1 MIGNMTYS
9 YDLRIRVL
17 KYLERGGSKKE
28 AAQIFGVTPRTILNW
43 VKRKNQ
49 GCLAPGKK
57 SCGSYKID
65 EEKLKSYIEKHPDHY
80 LREIAEIFGV
90 RLESIFYACKR
101 LKITLKKRPHF
112 TKKGMKLKGH
122 PFKRS

>member
-1 MIGNMTYS
+1 MTYS
-9 YDLRIRVL
+9 YDLRMRVL

-28 AAQIFGVTPRTILNW
+28 ASQIFGFTSRTMLNW
-43 VKRKNQ
+43 IKRKNR
-49 GCLAPGKK
+49 GCLAPTKRSRGP
-57 SCGSYKID
+57 YKID
-65 EEKLKSYIEKHPDHY
+65 EEKLKRYIEEHPDHY

-112 TKKGMKLKGH
+112 TKKGVKRKEGS
-122 PFKRS
+122 FKRS